1 MLNYRIMEP
10 NRGEVIVELKP
21 GIEVNRNRDSIKSQ
35 LEIAKFNKRIAGY
48 DVTLLKEGRIV
59 VYYNSLID
67 EYGKAATYVAQEIAK
82 SIFSE

>member
-35 LEIAKFNKRIAGY
+35 LEKAKFNKRIAGY

-59 VYYNSLID
+59 VFYNSLID
-67 EYGKAATYVAQEIAK
+67 ECGKAATYVAQEIAK
-82 SIFSE
+82 SIFNE